1 MIAWLTRNAEETR
14 ALGKRLSRALKPG
27 DAVSL
32 TGPLGS
38 GKTCLIQGLVRG
50 LGYSGKVGSPSFV
63 LVTEYP
69 ASLPVQHVD
78 LYRLG
83 SPSDLDGLGW
93 EELFDDHG
101 VTLVEWGEK
110 AEGRFP
116 CSCRII
122 LEQERENERR
132 ISVQFEDPER
142 ERNLSKV
149 LNDSGA

>member
-1 MIAWLTRNAEETR
+1 MITWLTRNAEETR
-14 ALGKRLSRALKPG
+14 ALGKKLSRALKPG

-50 LGYSGKVGSPSFV
+50 LGFHGKVGSPSFV

-69 ASLPVQHVD
+69 ASIPVLHVD
-78 LYRLG
+78 LYRLDG
-83 SPSDLDGLGW
+83 PSDLDSLGW
-93 EELFDDHG
+93 EDLFDDHCL
-101 VTLVEWGEK
+101 TLVEWGEK

-116 CSCRII
+116 CSCRIF
-122 LEQERENERR
+122 LEQEGEDERR
-132 ISVQFEDPER
+132 VTVQFEDSER

-149 LNDSGA
+149 LNDTGA